1 MSDLRRR
8 VPYARLAWRNIRRH
22 KRRTLLTVVAVT
34 IAVATYTYGLAH
46 ITGILGNL
54 LDSYSRMESGH
65 IRIRKDG
72 YQERERF
79 LPVHLNVGN
88 LQEVLAT
95 LREHPGVVE
104 AIPRIRS
111 AVLVDGA
118 ESNRPGL
125 LLGVDMEREEPYLGP
140 SSILVE
146 GRLPEP
152 GKAEA
157 LVGVGFA
164 ERLGVGVGDELTLLG
179 QTSYRS
185 LGGIR
190 VTITGLSSSGV
201 AYLDNTLVIVPVDQ
215 AQILADLPDGAT
227 EVLVYTHDAEL
238 AEELA
243 RELSVSVGPL
253 VPGGAEVLA
262 WIDQGQFMRMIHMV
276 KPAFGVLLLLLML
289 MAGLI
294 IVNTM
299 LMTVMERT
307 SEFGME
313 VALGMRRADIVKM
326 IVWEGVAIGLVGAV
340 VGGLLGTG
348 VALLL
353 ESTGIDISSAVGE
366 IEIPF
371 QGVIYPDWKL
381 HYVLLSGMLGIMT
394 SGLAALYPA
403 WRAVRMSPA
412 EALRE

>member
-8 VPYARLAWRNIRRH
+8 VPFVRLAWRNIRRH

-72 YQERERF
+72 YRERERF
-79 LPVHLNVGN
+79 LPVHMNVGN

-152 GKAEA
+152 GNAEA
-157 LVGVGFA
+157 LVGVGCA

-201 AYLDNTLVIVPVDQ
+201 AYLDNSLVIVPVDQ
-215 AQILADLPDGAT
+215 AQVLADLPDGAT

-276 KPAFGVLLLLLML
+276 KPVFGVLLLLLML
-289 MAGLI
+289 M
-294 IVNTM
+294 
-299 LMTVMERT
+299 TVMERT
-307 SEFGME
+307 GEFGME
-313 VALGMRRADIVKM
+313 AALGMRRGDIVKM
-326 IVWEGVAIGLVGAV
+326 IVGEGLAIGLVGAV
-340 VGGLLGTG
+340 LGGVLGTG

-381 HYVLLSGMLGIMT
+381 HYVLLSGMLGLMT

-403 WRAVRMSPA
+403 WRAVRMTPA

>member
-1 MSDLRRR
+1 
-8 VPYARLAWRNIRRH
+8 
-22 KRRTLLTVVAVT
+22 VA

-46 ITGILGNL
+46 ITGIVDNL
-54 LDSYSRMESGH
+54 LDSYSRLESGH
-65 IRIRKDG
+65 VRIRKEG
-72 YQERERF
+72 YRERERF

-95 LREHPGVVE
+95 VREHPGVVE

-118 ESNRPGL
+118 ESNRPGM
-125 LLGVDMEREEPYLGP
+125 LLGVDLEREEPYLRP
-140 SSILVE
+140 SSILAE

-152 GKAEA
+152 GSAEA

-190 VTITGLSSSGV
+190 VRVTGLSSSGIG
-201 AYLDNTLVIVPVDQ
+201 YLDNSLIIVPLDQ
-215 AQILADLPDGAT
+215 AQFLTDLPDGAT
-227 EVLVYTHDAEL
+227 EVLVYTESADL
-238 AEELA
+238 AEDLA
-243 RELSVSVGPL
+243 SALEISLEGK

-262 WIDQGQFMRMIHMV
+262 WIDQGPLMRMFQMV
-276 KPAFGVLLLLLML
+276 RPVFAVVLLLLML

-294 IVNTM
+294 IINTM

-307 SEFGME
+307 NEFGME
-313 VALGMRRADIVKM
+313 AALGMRRSDIVKM
-326 IVWEGVAIGLVGAV
+326 IVWEGLAIGLVGAV
-340 VGGLLGTG
+340 LGGLLGTG
-348 VALLL
+348 VSVLL
-353 ESTGIDISSAVGE
+353 ETTGIDFSSAVGD

-371 QGVIYPDWKL
+371 QGVVYPDWKL
-381 HYVLLSGMLGIMT
+381 RYTLVSGLVGLLT

-403 WRAVRMSPA
+403 WRAARMTPA

>member
-1 MSDLRRR
+1 MSDMRRR
-8 VPYARLAWRNIRRH
+8 VPFVRLAWRNIRRH
-22 KRRTLLTVVAVT
+22 KRRTILTVAAVA

-54 LDSYSRMESGH
+54 LDSFSRLESGH
-65 IRIRKDG
+65 VRIRKDG
-72 YQERERF
+72 YRERERF

-104 AIPRIRS
+104 AIPRIRA

-125 LLGVDMEREEPYLGP
+125 LLGVDLEREEPYLRP
-140 SSILVE
+140 SSILAE

-152 GKAEA
+152 GSAEA

-164 ERLGVGVGDELTLLG
+164 ERLGVSVGDELTLLG

-190 VTITGLSSSGV
+190 VTVAGLSSSGV
-201 AYLDNTLVIVPVDQ
+201 GYLDNTLIIVPLDQ
-215 AQILADLPDGAT
+215 AQFLTDLPDGAT
-227 EVLVYTHDAEL
+227 EVLVYTDDVDA

-243 RELSVSVGPL
+243 SELAVSVDPL
-253 VPGGAEVLA
+253 VPGGVEALA
-262 WIDQGQFMRMIHMV
+262 WLDQGQFMRMIMMA
-276 KPAFGVLLLLLML
+276 KPIFAIVLLLLML

-294 IVNTM
+294 IINTM

-313 VALGMRRADIVKM
+313 AALGMRRSDIVKM

-340 VGGLLGTG
+340 LGGLLGTG
-348 VALLL
+348 VALLV
-353 ESTGIDISSAVGE
+353 ESTGIDLSSAMGD

-371 QGVIYPDWKL
+371 QGVIYPDWKPQ
-381 HYVLLSGMLGIMT
+381 YTLLSAVLGLMT

-403 WRAVRMSPA
+403 WRAARMTPA